1 MHPFLLARY
10 LESLKVITGV
20 LVSSLGSFAAI
31 VMLLALFW
39 MVFSIVGL
47 HVFGGLELDVFDETA
62 NFNSLINA
70 MVLNFN
76 VSGPMSSGISSL
88 SHWFIDTNT
97 CRLGCSA
104 VLFPHPAWPLVDG
117 ALLVVQYMAFQ
128 SGSGCNQTML

>member
-1 MHPFLLARY
+1 VTPALISRVILWFLLLLLIRY

-76 VSGPMSSGISSL
+76 VSGGGIVLQGRASNGKGTDMGV
-88 SHWFIDTNT
+88 I
-97 CRLGCSA
+97 LGE
-104 VLFPHPAWPLVDG
+104 
-117 ALLVVQYMAFQ
+117 
-128 SGSGCNQTML
+128 